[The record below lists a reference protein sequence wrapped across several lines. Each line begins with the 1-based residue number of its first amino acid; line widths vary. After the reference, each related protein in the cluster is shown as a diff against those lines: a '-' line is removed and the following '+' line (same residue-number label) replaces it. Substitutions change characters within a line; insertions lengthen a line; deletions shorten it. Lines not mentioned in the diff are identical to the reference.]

1 MLKRTIWKDI
11 YEIIFV
17 GSNQILV
24 KTLNN
29 SQKEI
34 SILSEYGGEIQNVK
48 IMGRDNYLVAYTN
61 STLIIVDLVR
71 ILTSEA
77 SIHRY
82 FKKMLLLLF
91 YFIFSY
97 FNLKQYHNTIK

>member
-17 GSNQILV
+17 GPNQILV
-24 KTLNN
+24 KTLNG

-34 SILSEYGGEIQNVK
+34 SVLSEYGGEIEHVK
-48 IMGRDNYLVAYTN
+48 IMGRDNYLVARTN

-71 ILTSEA
+71 MLTSEA
-77 SIHRY
+77 SIY
-82 FKKMLLLLF
+82 AFQLNDL
-91 YFIFSY
+91 
-97 FNLKQYHNTIK
+97 